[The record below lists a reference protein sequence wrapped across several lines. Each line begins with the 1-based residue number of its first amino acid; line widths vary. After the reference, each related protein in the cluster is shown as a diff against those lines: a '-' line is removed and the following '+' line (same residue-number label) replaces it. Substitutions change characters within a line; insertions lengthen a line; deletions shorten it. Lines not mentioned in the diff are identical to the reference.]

1 MKICRSNEK
10 KQTIRFDTDPDRTA
24 KAKKT
29 KKKAAF
35 LSVALSG
42 AMIVGLFSAV
52 FVVEPEKVSAAT
64 ESLPGIEKIKTNLNN
79 GAEVLNILEITDEE
93 KNAVFGYSIEGQ
105 EPVDLVKDVLKTAVP
120 GENQTGLAARRSAG
134 DGYFWS
140 LVSKE
145 LIYAN
150 STKHQLTFTKEFN
163 EYYPWDYANY
173 DDLKELSLDTK
184 ETVNVTGSYEF
195 SGDHKGSFTPTG
207 NSYGVDASSGT
218 YAQDIATYGG
228 SFIPAEDI
236 EDSKKDD
243 YIFYIPEFVKFY
255 VDADNEGKAHFY
267 TKLNSET
274 GEPEDEF
281 TLNARNLD
289 GKYVMTTTEDKDGN
303 LVSYDYYG
311 TFGETNRW
319 ERKTELD
326 ENGRRVLKPY
336 YYLDSLMENDK
347 LPKIGEKIDGEC
359 FALQISKVSLVSF
372 EASYP
377 YKRYFTFDPQGF
389 EYVGEDSGNYN
400 ISVASVQNDTGYK
413 KAEGIESGSINFYVI
428 YDKEYYYCDVKN
440 NNLFLKYV
448 LDYDL
453 NSSDEVLSRAASGID
468 VDVVKYT
475 ELSENANDAGQNY
488 ALLDYD
494 LIVLQPGEGHFEFP
508 YTREGDTIISPEA
521 DAFVE
526 KLKAPALEGTAII
539 FSADR
544 GDYGYKDEEHDAPH
558 WLLTGRI
565 IAEFIKQKYSKEDY
579 VEGSDATS
587 KKGLLA
593 YPDGAGR
600 WGTTDNRYNRGYV
613 DGSLLFYKNDS
624 NREVFLNNDLSDKIP
639 EMYYSEG
646 SAFDGVY
653 EEIQYENYLRRTAGS
668 TDLLSEDYIHLGT
681 LIRYILNYKS
691 KRQQTLKTSVKILE
705 IEPTNRSELRVNG
718 VAYPDGKD
726 MNNKGAYTGDKDDL
740 KSFVYDWFGGTYNDS
755 TITLST
761 MSTYEFVGK
770 IDDIT
775 EDFDLVYI
783 GADITDFHKD
793 ANGATVFNDTG
804 MNGLVY
810 YNIGDFNFNNDVRT
824 INGNKYN
831 RAKGL
836 IGNDSGNDNLLK
848 VRYSGNDLTEKKLNE
863 LEAFADAGY
872 PIIFADNLL
881 KDKSSVEKTVNNE
894 RVDVNSRMYSFIKY
908 VAGKDNT
915 YRSTDASNS
924 ENTSK
929 LMRQLSLSKPV
940 IDFVEGGRPLDYG
953 GMNNKNA
960 ISNRTLEFTFK
971 ILNETDPTPL
981 STTYSL
987 HLYID
992 KGSDGIF
999 SADDEIDIAS
1009 YLTENGV
1016 SSSTRSLFGSHIYT
1030 LSRPLPD
1037 TIKGMVSWKLLVQV
1051 NGGKLHASKKGYAY
1065 TPVRVAGENENT
1077 GDPITINILQINPQ
1091 KTRYTADTSDPV
1103 GTRDTYALDW
1113 QNTINWQNE
1122 QEKAIGEKAPFAKY
1136 FKDLKDE
1143 GDYILNITT
1152 VTPGEE
1158 NDYYNNYHDEA
1169 YYAAPEN
1176 AKYNINSG
1184 AYNMLII
1191 GFGDAYGELVD
1202 KTAVAVNEF
1211 IDSGRAVLFSHDNTA
1226 PCNSKYVYDYDTS
1239 GGGHGYYFN
1248 TIIRDRVGLDRYG
1261 ITDSETEFSYDAWNK
1276 YRLGGSGGVLYN
1288 SQSLTPKQRDDV
1300 EAAGYDIAYKPSSID
1315 DDEGKTD
1322 PFVHGFT
1329 DLYLEGMNPYTGSDS
1344 YRKYKY
1350 NGVSDSMI
1358 GNIYNYYTDIV
1369 TKENEGQ
1376 ITKYPYNIEGDVTDT
1391 EEGFAPN
1398 YDSFGGG
1405 REFIK
1410 VSDTHLQYY
1419 QMNMMADDLIVWY
1432 CLGHASSKSDNDLYS
1447 FVPNDVANQYYIFT
1461 RGNITYSGCGHS
1473 AVDNNARWKDPTAK
1487 EAMLFIN
1494 TMIAA
1499 YRAGYSD
1506 PKFEFVSGEG
1516 ENAVPVENLYL
1527 PGESVG
1533 SERTVGQ
1540 DIDYSTSNYAGGK
1553 ITFRFNDTNTS
1564 PNKKLT
1570 LENMKIEFENEFTD
1584 TIVFQN
1590 KIVNATFKNYW
1601 FTIDKDGH
1609 VVVPH
1614 IQNKN
1619 DGYYEQEEKVVDG
1632 RTYVTCVVTY
1642 YPDRPNEN
1650 MDYSA
1655 VSTEKITF
1663 IDENGNPV
1671 ENGNFISGKTYSIDM
1686 DELSRILYDTAFIQD
1701 GTYVSPKHIS
1711 PNFTFKVTPMI
1722 TISGVSVTG
1731 KEATLN
1737 VGTLKMFDIG

>member
-24 KAKKT
+24 KVKKT

-35 LSVALSG
+35 LSIALSG

-140 LVSKE
+140 LVSKG
-145 LIYAN
+145 LIYEN
-150 STKHQLTFTKEFN
+150 STKHQLTFTKKFN

-184 ETVNVTGSYEF
+184 ETVNVTGRYEF

-207 NSYGVDASSGT
+207 NSYGVDASRGT

-274 GEPEDEF
+274 GEPEPEDEF

-347 LPKIGEKIDGEC
+347 LPKIGEKINGEC

-475 ELSENANDAGQNY
+475 ELSENANDAGQDH
-488 ALLDYD
+488 ALLGYD
-494 LIVLQPGEGHFEFP
+494 LIVLQPGEGHFEFS

-624 NREVFLNNDLSDKIP
+624 NREVFLSNDLSDKIP

-726 MNNKGAYTGDKDDL
+726 MNNKDNKYPNAKDDFYD
-740 KSFVYDWFGGTYNDS
+740 FVYDWFGGTYNDS

-775 EDFDLVYI
+775 EAYDLIYI
-783 GADITDFHKD
+783 GSDITDFHKNS
-793 ANGATVFNDTG
+793 NGETVFNDNN

-810 YNIGDFNFNNDVRT
+810 YNIGDINYNNDLVK
-824 INGNKYN
+824 IDVYDNNGNYSYSYYEN

-836 IGNDSGNDNLLK
+836 VNGDAEKLE

-863 LEAFADAGY
+863 VKAFADAGY
-872 PIIFADNLL
+872 PVIFADNLL
-881 KDKSSVEKTVNNE
+881 IDKTSVQKTANNK
-894 RVDVNSRMYSFIKY
+894 RVDVNSRMYSFIET
-908 VAGKDNT
+908 VADKDNS
-915 YRSTDASNS
+915 YRSTEAARS
-924 ENTSK
+924 ENNSK
-929 LMRQLSLSKPV
+929 LMRQLSLSKPK
-940 IDFVEGGRPLDYG
+940 IDFVEGGRPLDYE
-953 GMNNKNA
+953 GMNKKNA
-960 ISNRTLEFTFK
+960 ISDRTLTFTFK

-1016 SSSTRSLFGSHIYT
+1016 SSNTNLLLGSHVYT
-1030 LSRPLPD
+1030 LRRPLPD
-1037 TIKGMVSWKLLVQV
+1037 TIRGMVSWKLLVEK
-1051 NGGKLHASKKGYAY
+1051 NGGGLHASEKGYAY
-1065 TPVRVAGENENT
+1065 TPVKVEGDNENLSN
-1077 GDPITINILQINPQ
+1077 PITINILQITDKI
-1091 KTRYTADTSDPV
+1091 KTRPYDASDKDDKIKD
-1103 GTRDTYALDW
+1103 RDTYALE
-1113 QNTINWQNE
+1113 WQNE
-1122 QEKAIGEKAPFAKY
+1122 EGGEVGSFGKY
-1136 FKDLKDE
+1136 FKELKEE
-1143 GDYILNITT
+1143 GNYVLNITT
-1152 VTPGEE
+1152 VTTDEE
-1158 NDYYNNYHDEA
+1158 NAYYNYSGDNKDA
-1169 YYAAPEN
+1169 YYANPAN
-1176 AKYNINSG
+1176 KKYDMNNG
-1184 AYNMLII
+1184 TYNMLII
-1191 GFGDAYGELVD
+1191 GFGDAYAELID
-1202 KTAVAVNEF
+1202 KTAVAVTEF
-1211 IDSGRAVLFSHDNTA
+1211 IDSGKAVLFSHDNTA
-1226 PCNSKYVYDYDTS
+1226 PCNSLNVYQNNPGS
-1239 GGGHGYYFN
+1239 GHGYYFN
-1248 TIIRDRVGLDRYG
+1248 TVIRDRVGLDRYG
-1261 ITDSETEFSYDAWNK
+1261 VTDDDIGHG
-1276 YRLGGSGGVLYN
+1276 LLYN
-1288 SQSLTPKQRDDV
+1288 GNTLNTAQINDMID
-1300 EAAGYDIAYKPSSID
+1300 AGYDIAYKPSSDPNDKDRKI
-1315 DDEGKTD
+1315 TD
-1322 PFVHGFT
+1322 KHTHGFS
-1329 DLYLEGMNPYTGSDS
+1329 DLYLEGIKPYNSSDS
-1344 YRKYKY
+1344 YQKYKY
-1350 NGVSDSMI
+1350 DGVLDSMI
-1358 GNIYNYYTDIV
+1358 GAIDKYYTDII
-1369 TKENEGQ
+1369 TKANEGQ
-1376 ITKYPYNIEGDVTDT
+1376 ITKYPYNIEGDDASKIANNIKDKINESIDGGVD
-1391 EEGFAPN
+1391 EYVSNF
-1398 YDSFGGG
+1398 DSFMNG
-1405 REFIK
+1405 RDYIK

-1419 QMNMMADDLIVWY
+1419 QMNMSADDLIVWY
-1432 CLGHASSKSDNDLYS
+1432 CLGHSSAVDKNKDETGDLYS
-1447 FVPNDVANQYYIFT
+1447 FVPNDVTNQYYIFT
-1461 RGNITYSGCGHS
+1461 RGNVTYSGCGHS
-1473 AVDNNARWKDPTAK
+1473 AVSGRADRWKDPTDK

-1499 YRAGYSD
+1499 YRAGYSA
-1506 PKFEFVSGEG
+1506 PEFSFVSGEG
-1516 ENAVPVENLYL
+1516 EDAVVVPALYL
-1527 PGESVG
+1527 PSETVSASLKDDGQNVRYNKDG
-1533 SERTVGQ
+1533 S
-1540 DIDYSTSNYAGGK
+1540 NFAGGK
-1553 ITFRFNDTNTS
+1553 ISFRFNDTNTS
-1564 PNKKLT
+1564 PSKKLT
-1570 LENMKIEFENEFTD
+1570 LKDMQVSFEDNYVDVIEDYNNGPVKVTFNKYSFSIDDDGYIIVNFLQNPND
-1584 TIVFQN
+1584 TYYSTKKSDKAITFLDEDG
-1590 KIVNATFKNYW
+1590 KIVSNGEF
-1601 FTIDKDGH
+1601 
-1609 VVVPH
+1609 
-1614 IQNKN
+1614 
-1619 DGYYEQEEKVVDG
+1619 
-1632 RTYVTCVVTY
+1632 VT
-1642 YPDRPNEN
+1642 
-1650 MDYSA
+1650 
-1655 VSTEKITF
+1655 
-1663 IDENGNPV
+1663 
-1671 ENGNFISGKTYSIDM
+1671 GKTYSIDI
-1686 DELSRILYDTAFIQD
+1686 DELASIYYNTAVNLNGSNQYRCPIHL
-1701 GTYVSPKHIS
+1701 SS
-1711 PNFTFKVTPMI
+1711 NFTFSVTPI
-1722 TISGVSVTG
+1722 TTISGVPVEG
-1731 KEATLN
+1731 KRADLPVRTLE
-1737 VGTLKMFDIG
+1737 MFDIG